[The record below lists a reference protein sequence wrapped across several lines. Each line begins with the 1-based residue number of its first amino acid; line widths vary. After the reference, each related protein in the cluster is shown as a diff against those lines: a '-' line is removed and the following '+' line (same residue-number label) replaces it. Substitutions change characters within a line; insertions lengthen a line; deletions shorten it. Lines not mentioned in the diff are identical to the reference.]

1 MNSVASVAAML
12 GQTPYLT
19 AALAT
24 TFGLL
29 IVEAWRVRGQ
39 LREAA
44 RRSGDTGAPERADE
58 R

>member
-1 MNSVASVAAML
+1 MNSVASVTVML
-12 GQTPYLT
+12 GQSPYLT

-24 TFGLL
+24 TFALL

-44 RRSGDTGAPERADE
+44 RSPRDATPEHADE
-58 R
+58 I